1 MYTLV
6 LTLHSWLRW
15 LALAAGA
22 AATLSAAS
30 HRSESLAPGRADFW
44 GFVLMMTLDLQ
55 LLLGLLLYFALS
67 PFTSQALGDF
77 GTAMRTPALRF
88 FAVEHLALMLGAVIL
103 AHLGRVL
110 ARRAPTAGT
119 KRVRMLIA
127 FGLAT
132 LLMVIGIP
140 WPGTAAGRPLFRV

>member
-1 MYTLV
+1 MYMLV

-22 AATLSAAS
+22 AATFSAAS
-30 HRSESLAPGRADFW
+30 NRSDSLAPGRADFW
-44 GFVLMMTLDLQ
+44 GLVLMMTLDLQ
-55 LLLGLLLYFALS
+55 LLLGLLLYVGLS
-67 PFTSQALGDF
+67 PFTTQALGDF
-77 GTAMRTPALRF
+77 AAAMHTPALRF

-110 ARRAPTAGT
+110 ARRAPTADV
-119 KRVRMLIA
+119 KRARMLIA